1 MKRLTH
7 TQKPTRRTTRNLLA
21 AATVCGVFALP
32 ATPLSAAQSNSS
44 GAQHTKQKTKQKKTG
59 ERSLQRDGQQ
69 PIEDA
74 SVRIGILGEYAAE
87 NTPWFN
93 DVDVKVNNGVVTLAG
108 NVSDLR
114 QKEVAE
120 RLATTVRGV
129 QEIRNKVKIE
139 RPESVGASE
148 LTDRVN
154 RALLINTATES
165 FEIDVKANEQGKVT
179 LEGEVNSYAE
189 RWLARDVAAGVHGV
203 TEVANDIEIDY
214 EVDRLASEIRQDIM
228 STLKMDALINA
239 TEIDVRVD
247 GNTAKLSG
255 QVRSLAEWYRAQTSA
270 YVAGVT
276 DVDVDGLTVNPSQ
289 TPFSDVMSLSSD
301 DIETAIQTNLILDPQ
316 VDHEDVTTA
325 VYKGRATLTG
335 SVSSL
340 SAKRSAEQ
348 AARETTGVRRV
359 FNYLRVAPD
368 RQPADNQIERQ
379 ITQTLANN
387 STVEGYEIDAQ
398 VEDGTVKL
406 DGEVD
411 SHLEKWEAA
420 NAVASINGVRE
431 VKNRIDVDD
440 TTTWVYYD
448 PYTYPGLMPGEM
460 DRPQNETTTP
470 TDNELRE
477 DIQSE
482 LFWSPFVD
490 SDDVD
495 VQVTAGVATLTGTV
509 EDYSELRDAT
519 TNAYEGGAIA
529 VDNDLKLEDD

>member
-1 MKRLTH
+1 MKSLTH
-7 TQKPTRRTTRNLLA
+7 TNKLTHQATRKLLA

-32 ATPLSAAQSNSS
+32 ATPTLAAQSGNN
-44 GAQHTKQKTKQKKTG
+44 GKQNTKQKKTG
-59 ERSLQRDGQQ
+59 DQSWQNNGQQ

-74 SVRIGILGEYAAE
+74 SIKIGVLSEYAAGD
-87 NTPWFN
+87 TPWFN
-93 DVDVKVNNGVVTLAG
+93 DVDVKVNKGTVTLTG
-108 NVSDLR
+108 KVNDLR

-129 QEIRNKVKIE
+129 QKIRNKIE
-139 RPESVGASE
+139 IQRSESVSESE

-165 FEIDVKANEQGKVT
+165 FEIDVKANDQGKVT
-179 LEGEVNSYAE
+179 LEGDVESYAE

-203 TEVANDIEIDY
+203 TEVANNIEVDY
-214 EVDRLASEIRQDIM
+214 EVDRLASEIRQDIV

-239 TEIDVRVD
+239 SEIDVRVD
-247 GNTAKLSG
+247 GNTANLTG
-255 QVRSLAEWYRAQTSA
+255 QVRSLAELYRAQTSA

-316 VDHEDVTTA
+316 VDHENVMMT
-325 VYKGRATLTG
+325 VYEGRATLTG
-335 SVSSL
+335 SVTSL

-368 RQPADNQIERQ
+368 QQPDDNQIERQ

-387 STVEGYEIDAQ
+387 STVESYEIDAQ

-406 DGEVD
+406 HGEVD

-420 NAVASINGVRE
+420 EAVSSINGVRE

-440 TTTWVYYD
+440 NTTWVYYD

-470 TDNELRE
+470 TDSELRE

-519 TNAYEGGAIA
+519 TNAYEGGALA
-529 VDNDLKLEDD
+529 VDNDLKIEDD